1 MSTFLKID
9 SEDTN
14 YFNFETSYH
23 PITSEL
29 QRFYFSSSFYFSSYQ
44 ELASSYR
51 KYLEEGEWD
60 SPKDNNTFDSST
72 QYSHLYKNFLFSS
85 DNFPLLVETT
95 SSNFMSIKTQ
105 NLMEDT
111 SKEVFSENHEELY
124 PIAIRYI
131 TNNGWYF
138 IERPPFQLDVDLKL
152 APGSS
157 RSKNRLSSFKIWVPW
172 TISAINPKTSSFRIF
187 FSHSPLSSLDSI
199 YLPSFLPNAY
209 EDGSI
214 CFSNSLSSYDIRSI
228 SQTDIKRLY
237 SIMFNEYMSGGWNL
251 DLTSNIHRYT
261 RLISRIHQQLSEE
274 DKLSSSI
281 HKFLNLDLAQ
291 VKKSAPH
298 LSTNR
303 IHKIISEGFLRTYNN
318 QIPYMLLAMSTFTLQ
333 ETLDFY
339 REITES
345 ITPDL
350 GKEVFF
356 PHTAK
361 STFSSIVDRVK
372 DNSIHSLVSPYT
384 SFPVNFYSKYINQ
397 NLHSSYSYKIFPV
410 IITDLLPLF
419 DKDSQN
425 LLIRGYPTAV
435 LSSYIPYQNLSK
447 LLNLIK
453 ILETQNIN
461 QDKYMIIFSASTGTL
476 EHFHLDSS
484 TSSQDFYIDYL
495 KKNHLLKEVT
505 PICQ

>member
-1 MSTFLKID
+1 MSK
-9 SEDTN
+9 
-14 YFNFETSYH
+14 
-23 PITSEL
+23 
-29 QRFYFSSSFYFSSYQ
+29 
-44 ELASSYR
+44 
-51 KYLEEGEWD
+51 
-60 SPKDNNTFDSST
+60 
-72 QYSHLYKNFLFSS
+72 
-85 DNFPLLVETT
+85 
-95 SSNFMSIKTQ
+95 
-105 NLMEDT
+105 
-111 SKEVFSENHEELY
+111 
-124 PIAIRYI
+124 
-131 TNNGWYF
+131 
-138 IERPPFQLDVDLKL
+138 
-152 APGSS
+152 
-157 RSKNRLSSFKIWVPW
+157 
-172 TISAINPKTSSFRIF
+172 
-187 FSHSPLSSLDSI
+187 
-199 YLPSFLPNAY
+199 
-209 EDGSI
+209 
-214 CFSNSLSSYDIRSI
+214 
-228 SQTDIKRLY
+228 
-237 SIMFNEYMSGGWNL
+237 
-251 DLTSNIHRYT
+251 
-261 RLISRIHQQLSEE
+261 
-274 DKLSSSI
+274 
-281 HKFLNLDLAQ
+281 
-291 VKKSAPH
+291 
-298 LSTNR
+298 
-303 IHKIISEGFLRTYNN
+303 
-318 QIPYMLLAMSTFTLQ
+318 FTLQ

-356 PHTAK
+356 PHTAQ

-461 QDKYMIIFSASTGTL
+461 QDKYMIIFSASTGSL